1 MFKIII
7 FGQLSEVYQISQRFI
22 ALHFPLH
29 WGAEAPVQ
37 SLQVGPAKGAK
48 NAEVNPA
55 HLVARLTGHAEEA
68 VLLDV
73 EEEAEA
79 NGGDLAVELLH
90 HHQLI
95 GRREDAEGL
104 DALAEAAVL
113 LHVVAGRIEAVNQR
127 GRSVVVDDRQL
138 GFIVKHLHGHAYLLQ
153 ALGFVNVEIKVWWW
167 WGGGGKRRGSGKVGV
182 MMRMLKSFQ
191 RVF

>member
-1 MFKIII
+1 MYS
-7 FGQLSEVYQISQRFI
+7 GQLMVSR
-22 ALHFPLH
+22 
-29 WGAEAPVQ
+29 AEAPVQ

-48 NAEVNPA
+48 DVQVNPA
-55 HLVARLTGHAEEA
+55 HLVARLIGHAEEA

-90 HHQLI
+90 HRQLI
-95 GRREDAEGL
+95 SRREDAEGL

-127 GRSVVVDDRQL
+127 GRSAVVDDRQL

-153 ALGFVNVEIKVWWW
+153 ALGFVNVEIKVWLDC
-167 WGGGGKRRGSGKVGV
+167 GHFRMMAFRDSSRTSVNVKKGKPSDH
-182 MMRMLKSFQ
+182 Q
-191 RVF
+191 